1 MPTDVDP
8 FEPEVG
14 APEEAVMPDRL
25 QRLFAWTWAAV
36 TGSKIGFTVFV
47 FVIYVLP
54 YGLGLLAVTTQ
65 IRAGGDFVVLAFAA
79 LVASTFA
86 SAQPAP
92 TPTMGTL
99 SMILIGFLG
108 AYFDPTTVTAIA
120 TIAGVVGLIVSYGAG
135 AAGIGRLIFERMQDR
150 PAVVA
155 AVERAFS
162 VTREHGAWAI
172 LVLTF
177 VPNPAY
183 AWSSV
188 AMGASRARFAP
199 YIAAAVVGS
208 GARFAAL
215 AFLGAGIQNALG

>member
-14 APEEAVMPDRL
+14 AHEETVMPDWL

-36 TGSKIGFTVFV
+36 TGSKIGFATFV
-47 FVIYVLP
+47 VVIYVLP
-54 YGLGLLAVTTQ
+54 YGLGLIALGTQ
-65 IRAGGDFVVLAFAA
+65 INAGGEFVVLAFAA
-79 LVASTFA
+79 LWASTFA
-86 SAQPAP
+86 SGQPAP

-99 SMILIGFLG
+99 SMVLTGFLG
-108 AYFDPTTVTAIA
+108 AYFDPLTVAVVA
-120 TIAGVVGLIVSYGAG
+120 TVSGTIGLVVSYGAG

-150 PAVVA
+150 PTVVA

-162 VTREHGAWAI
+162 VTRDHGAWAI

-188 AMGASRARFAP
+188 AMGASKARFVP

-215 AFLGAGIQNALG
+215 AFLGAGIENALG